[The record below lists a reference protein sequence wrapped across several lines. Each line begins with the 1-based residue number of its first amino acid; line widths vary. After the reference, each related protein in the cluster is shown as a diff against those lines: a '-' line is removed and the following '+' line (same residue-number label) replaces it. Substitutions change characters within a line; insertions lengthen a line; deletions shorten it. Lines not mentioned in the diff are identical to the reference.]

1 MEKQALQQRNLPPII
16 KEQENFPTKGYLSI
30 YIGCMVD
37 YIEIARVKVIL
48 SLWEWKPP
56 AKRRIGTY
64 SDGQRGQEPQDFL

>member
-48 SLWEWKPP
+48 SL
-56 AKRRIGTY
+56 
-64 SDGQRGQEPQDFL
+64 